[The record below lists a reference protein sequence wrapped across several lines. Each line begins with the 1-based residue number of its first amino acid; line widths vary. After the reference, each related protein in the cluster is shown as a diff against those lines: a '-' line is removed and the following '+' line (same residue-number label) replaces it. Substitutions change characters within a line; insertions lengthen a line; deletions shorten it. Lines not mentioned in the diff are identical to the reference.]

1 MCHSLQAVSKGFT
14 EGNSWRA
21 KHAVHAWQKAFLSR
35 PFHFYT
41 RSVLVDMR
49 GLPTLPEQ
57 KVGFATVALRESFAH
72 LLYLVASP
80 DCSIRLKPMSL
91 KVLVLVRYC
100 LVSWNVAVWY
110 TEARCVLYLGCSL
123 RRASASA
130 ESEVGFGARPNK
142 LLSEHSSATSVNG
155 SATFG
160 CFQILAV
167 FRWVA

>member
-1 MCHSLQAVSKGFT
+1 MTPCANYEVYP
-14 EGNSWRA
+14 
-21 KHAVHAWQKAFLSR
+21 WQKVFLHR